1 MKLPNAVRNIQTLS
15 ALLNAAEADALAA
28 GEELPGAEHLL
39 LAALDLEDGTARRAF
54 EAVGAD
60 PDDLRAAI
68 AAQHADALRAIG
80 IDPPADT
87 VLAPPA
93 GDPPPAPRRAYRAT
107 PSGQAAFH
115 RAIELQK
122 RTRGSRLLGAHVVA
136 AVAEMEHGTAPR
148 ALRAMGIAPVALAEA
163 ARREAGSGGG

>member
-1 MKLPNAVRNIQTLS
+1 MKLPNAVRNVRTLS
-15 ALLNAAEADALAA
+15 TLLNAAEAEALAA
-28 GEELPGAEHLL
+28 GEESPGAEHLL
-39 LAALDLEDGTARRAF
+39 LASLELDDGTARRAF
-54 EAVGAD
+54 EAIGAD
-60 PDDLRAAI
+60 PDDLREAI
-68 AAQHADALRAIG
+68 AAQHVEALRAIG

-115 RAIELQK
+115 RAVELQK

-148 ALRAMGIAPVALAEA
+148 ALRAMGIVPAELGEA
-163 ARREAGSGGG
+163 ARREAGSAGG

>member
-15 ALLNAAEADALAA
+15 ALLRTAEAEALAT

-54 EAVGAD
+54 AAVGAD
-60 PDDLRAAI
+60 SAGLRDAI

-80 IDPPADT
+80 IDPPPDS

-93 GDPPPAPRRAYRAT
+93 GDPPSARRAYRAT

-115 RAIELQK
+115 RAVELQK

-148 ALRAMGIAPVALAEA
+148 ALRAMGIASAELAEA
-163 ARREAGSGGG
+163 ARREAGSAGG

>member
-1 MKLPNAVRNIQTLS
+1 MKFPNAVRNIQTLS

-39 LAALDLEDGTARRAF
+39 LASLGLEDGTARRAF
-54 EAVGAD
+54 AAVGAD
-60 PDDLRAAI
+60 PSGLREAI
-68 AAQHADALRAIG
+68 AAQYADALRAVG
-80 IDPPADT
+80 IEAPPDT

-107 PSGQAAFH
+107 ASGQAAFQ
-115 RAIELQK
+115 RAIALQK

-136 AVAEMEHGTAPR
+136 AVAEMEHGTVPR
-148 ALRAMGIAPVALAEA
+148 ALRAMGIVPEELAEA
-163 ARREAGSGGG
+163 ARREAGSAGG

>member
-1 MKLPNAVRNIQTLS
+1 MRLPNAVRNVQTLS
-15 ALLNAAEADALAA
+15 ALLNAAEVEALSA

-54 EAVGAD
+54 AAADAD
-60 PDDLRAAI
+60 PDGLRDAI

-80 IDPPADT
+80 IEPVPDT
-87 VLAPPA
+87 VLAPAPGA
-93 GDPPPAPRRAYRAT
+93 PPSPRRAYRAT
-107 PSGQAAFH
+107 PSGQAVFH

-136 AVAEMEHGTAPR
+136 AAAEMEHGTIPR
-148 ALRAMGIAPVALAEA
+148 ALRAMGVTSEELARA
-163 ARREAGSGGG
+163 ARSEFAAGGG